1 MFGAASFGVVGG
13 CWYQQAD
20 GSYAVNEDGLVAGNF
35 NGFGGTSTDVY
46 LNDQMDFLLP
56 DEKIAINV
64 NARYD
69 LTDSVR
75 AFAELKWVDQSTD
88 TGGFSN
94 SFWDLLYGAAD
105 NPYIPEFIA
114 DVAAGYG
121 GGVAL
126 TVDPIYFGAER
137 RTDRETVRAV
147 FGIEGALTDN
157 MDYEVSVNFGRFTQD
172 RASPTK

>member
-1 MFGAASFGVVGG
+1 MFGAASFGIVGG

-56 DEKIAINV
+56 DQKIAINV

-75 AFAELKWVDQSTD
+75 AFAELKWVDPVSYTH
-88 TGGFSN
+88 
-94 SFWDLLYGAAD
+94 
-105 NPYIPEFIA
+105 
-114 DVAAGYG
+114 
-121 GGVAL
+121 L
-126 TVDPIYFGAER
+126 T
-137 RTDRETVRAV
+137 
-147 FGIEGALTDN
+147 L
-157 MDYEVSVNFGRFTQD
+157 
-172 RASPTK
+172 PTT